1 MISEGISAGD
11 FMLYS
16 SAVFTF
22 GGALGGVTSSIVS
35 LFKTSNLM
43 TTLIDVLNL
52 RRGLEKRR
60 PFDEEL
66 KTIEFRNVYFSYNG
80 SDKYVLEDISFTVN
94 SNEKFSVI
102 GENGA
107 GKSTLVKLLLGM
119 YSPTKGAI
127 YINGE
132 AMDTERF
139 DYTPLFSAVFQDYKI
154 FSFTVEDNIRMSDK
168 AGRKGKDSRPA
179 RRYGAAEREYRLI
192 RNADILRRRDKLFGR
207 RAAKA
212 RHNPRALQ
220 GCADNG
226 P

>member
-22 GGALGGVTSSIVS
+22 GGALGGVTNSIVS

-43 TTLIDVLNL
+43 MTLIGVLNL
-52 RRGLEKRR
+52 KKNLEKKKL
-60 PFDEEL
+60 FDEEL

-154 FSFTVEDNIRMSDK
+154 FSFTVEDT
-168 AGRKGKDSRPA
+168 
-179 RRYGAAEREYRLI
+179 
-192 RNADILRRRDKLFGR
+192 
-207 RAAKA
+207 
-212 RHNPRALQ
+212 
-220 GCADNG
+220 
-226 P
+226 